1 MWSRELYKASMHPAL
16 VAISPN
22 IPILLSRLG
31 FLWCVACGSGQRE
44 ANAHLHVAR
53 AYPGHILDVK
63 LIVFHGSAA
72 ASRVRFAV
80 VESRQRER
88 GGW

>member
-1 MWSRELYKASMHPAL
+1 MWSRELYKASMHPVL

-31 FLWCVACGSGQRE
+31 FLSCVACGLGQRE

-53 AYPGHILDVK
+53 AYPRHILDVE
-63 LIVFHGSAA
+63 LIVFHESAA
-72 ASRVRFAV
+72 ASRIRFAV
-80 VESRQRER
+80 VKSRQCER